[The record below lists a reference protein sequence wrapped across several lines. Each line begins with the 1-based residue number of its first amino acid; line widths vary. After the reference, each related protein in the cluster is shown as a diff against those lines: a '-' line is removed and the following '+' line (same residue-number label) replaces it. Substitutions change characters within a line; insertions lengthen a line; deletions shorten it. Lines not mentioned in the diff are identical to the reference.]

1 MKLRPMLRRTG
12 WVLGTAVD
20 TLGMAAGVF
29 GLEAV
34 ARLRLWRLSR
44 LVWLPPA
51 WWVAGGFWSI
61 FRRTRRLDRR

>member
-1 MKLRPMLRRTG
+1 MKLRPMLRRIG

-29 GLEAV
+29 GLGAV

-44 LVWLPPA
+44 
-51 WWVAGGFWSI
+51 
-61 FRRTRRLDRR
+61 TRDRRMAATTA

>member
-29 GLEAV
+29 GLGAV

-51 WWVAGGFWSI
+51 WWVAGGFRSI